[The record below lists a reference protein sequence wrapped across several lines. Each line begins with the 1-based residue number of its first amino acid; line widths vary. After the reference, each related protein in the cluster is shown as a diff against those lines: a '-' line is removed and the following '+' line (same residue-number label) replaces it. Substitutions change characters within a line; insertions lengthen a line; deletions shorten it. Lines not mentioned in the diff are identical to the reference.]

1 MIMTKSSFSL
11 LLSILLSTIL
21 FSQERVSPLKYNSQL
36 STISK
41 KSISSVQ
48 SIVTLP
54 FFDDFSNY
62 KGYPKVELWQDKDVF
77 VNNTYPINP
86 VNIGVATFDGLDSL
100 GNPINNASETAHG
113 DADYLTS
120 NPIDL
125 SAYNNVYFS
134 FLLQSTGY
142 GNEPENNDELSV
154 QFLDTAL
161 VWQTVWDTV
170 GFSLSDFTKINY
182 TISDLAYLH
191 SDFQFRFHNMATL
204 SGNFDHWHI
213 DNVLLTD
220 DINLL
225 NDVEDV
231 AFIYETSQMINFYY
245 TIPWSHFD
253 KNRAAYMSNNMDTW
267 IRNNYSTAQSV
278 DYRYDIYD
286 YNDDL
291 IFHYPSTGPT
301 RNDEIPALDI
311 NFSYSD
317 DSPTAITVET
327 SAFPPAI
334 EDLQTNSYTI
344 IQSIATDDNSLFQ
357 ENDTLRFTQVF
368 DNYYAL
374 DDGTAEASYGINSEQ
389 GKVAMLFNIA
399 EQDTL
404 KAVQLHF
411 EKNYED
417 SYGIAFR
424 IKLWSSQS
432 GEPSTELYESQIFYP
447 EYTGTK
453 NGFFEYVLEN
463 PIVVSGSVFVGW
475 EQYSE
480 NIVNIGLD
488 RNRVNNE
495 RMYYNLGG
503 GWQQSNCADC
513 DGTWM
518 IRPVFGSLSTP
529 SNSTEFEMTSFSIF
543 PNPAKDIVY
552 IDNDESFKL
561 DIYSLS
567 GKQLLSS
574 GFITSQ
580 TIDVSAFSKG
590 VYILKMTTISNT
602 TQIEKLIIQ

>member
-1 MIMTKSSFSL
+1 MRMMKSSFL
-11 LLSILLSTIL
+11 LLISMILSTFL
-21 FSQERVSPLKYNSQL
+21 FSQERVSPLKFNSQL
-36 STISK
+36 SDVSK
-41 KSISSVQ
+41 KSTNSVQ
-48 SIVTLP
+48 SNPVLP

-62 KGYPKVELWQDKDVF
+62 KGYPKAELWQDKDVF

-86 VNIGVATFDGLDSL
+86 INIGVATFDGLDSL
-100 GNPINNASETAHG
+100 GNPRNSVSETAHG

-120 NPIDL
+120 KPIDI
-125 SAYNNVYFS
+125 SSFSSVYFS

-161 VWQTVWDTV
+161 VWQTIWDTV
-170 GFSLSDFTKINY
+170 GFSVSDFTKINY
-182 TISDLAYLH
+182 TINDLAFLH

-220 DINLL
+220 DISLL

-253 KNRAAYMSNNMDTW
+253 KNRAAYMSSNMDTW
-267 IRNNYSTAQSV
+267 IRNNYSTPQSV

-286 YNDDL
+286 NNDDQV
-291 IFHYPSTGPT
+291 FHYPSTGPT
-301 RNDEIPALDI
+301 RNDEIPALDV

-317 DSPTAITVET
+317 DSPTAITVGT
-327 SAFPPAI
+327 SAFPPSI
-334 EDLQTNSYTI
+334 EELQSNSYTI

-357 ENDTLRFTQVF
+357 ENDTLRFNQVF

-374 DDGTAEASYGINSEQ
+374 DDGTAEASYGINAEQ

-424 IKLWSSQS
+424 IKLWGSES
-432 GEPSTELYESQIFYP
+432 GEPSNELYESQIFYP
-447 EYTGTK
+447 EYTDTK
-453 NGFFEYVLEN
+453 NGYYDYVLEN

-488 RNRVNNE
+488 RNRVNND

-503 GWQQSNCADC
+503 SWQQSNCADC

-518 IRPVFGSLSTP
+518 IRPVFGNLSTP
-529 SNSTEFEMTSFSIF
+529 SNSTEFELSSLSIF
-543 PNPAKDIVY
+543 PNPTSSVVY
-552 IDNDESFKL
+552 INYDESFRV
-561 DIYSLS
+561 DMYSLS
-567 GKQLLSS
+567 GQQLLSTD
-574 GFITSQ
+574 FNTSHR
-580 TIDVSAFSKG
+580 IDVSDISNG
-590 VYILKMTTISNT
+590 IYILKITAANSS
-602 TQIEKLIIQ
+602 QIEKLIIQ